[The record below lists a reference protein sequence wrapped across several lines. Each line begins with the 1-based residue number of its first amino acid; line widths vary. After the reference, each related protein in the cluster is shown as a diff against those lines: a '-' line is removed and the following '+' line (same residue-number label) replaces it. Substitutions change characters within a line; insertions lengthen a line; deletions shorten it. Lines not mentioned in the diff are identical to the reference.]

1 MRFPQAN
8 SGKFTLNIRRAVKFF
23 LVLSLGAALVGC
35 ASKKPIGYSDF
46 DTETDFSNFHSF
58 AWISRNPLFVASA
71 DAVNPALEGVLMEEV
86 KSNLTRHG
94 FQYVA
99 DPEEADFVV
108 GFTVGGRDTMHTT
121 VYSQSYRSSYRT
133 GGWTATRIGVF
144 DQDSTQAGIVID
156 IFDQA
161 KAEKKWMGW
170 AIQELTM
177 NDRRFLRETVRD
189 LVKIILANFPP
200 S

>member
-1 MRFPQAN
+1 MSEFGEMAL
-8 SGKFTLNIRRAVKFF
+8 FIRRTVYFLLTLAV
-23 LVLSLGAALVGC
+23 ALVGC
-35 ASKKPIGYSDF
+35 ASKKPTGYSDF
-46 DTETDFSNFHSF
+46 DPETDFSSYRSF
-58 AWISRNPLFVASA
+58 AWISDKPLFIANA
-71 DAVNPALEGVLMEEV
+71 NAANPALEGVLMEEV
-86 KSNLTRHG
+86 KSSLTRSG
-94 FQYVA
+94 FRFVS
-99 DPEEADFVV
+99 DPEQADFVV

-121 VYSQSYRSSYRT
+121 VYRQSYRSSWRA
-133 GGWTATRIGVF
+133 GGYTATQVGVF

-177 NDRRFLRETVRD
+177 NDRRFLQETVHG
-189 LVKIILANFPP
+189 LVKIILSDFPP